1 MPDIGEAGYLAAYW
15 QDLGLVSSGGMG
27 AAVLTSVEIAA
38 WKEGLAIDL
47 SPWEFSAL
55 REMSRAYLTQARESE
70 KEECP
75 PPYGAVNKEFD
86 RDAVSS
92 KISNTFKALIQARRK

>member
-1 MPDIGEAGYLAAYW
+1 MPEVGEAAYLAGYW
-15 QDLGLVSSGGMG
+15 QDLGLLGTSGMG
-27 AAVLTSVEIAA
+27 GAVLSATEIAA
-38 WKEGLAIDL
+38 WSEGLAIDL

-55 REMSRAYLTQARESE
+55 REMSRAYLNQSRESE

-75 PPYGAVNKEFD
+75 PPYGAANKEFD